1 MVKYNIITLDEKSG
15 VEKRVAVFT
24 LVQAADFDTALVN
37 FRDGMKGTLA
47 DFEIA
52 SIAETPLMDVFPI
65 KLSESPAAPQL

>member
-1 MVKYNIITLDEKSG
+1 M
-15 VEKRVAVFT
+15 
-24 LVQAADFDTALVN
+24 QAADFDTALVN